1 MYKTTHVLKPS
12 SEIEFKGIYIN
23 FLITVMEIW
32 NKSIYKQTCWFC
44 EVLICLYKG
53 NNSGV
58 FLKNHEL
65 QLIHWNTA
73 TTVTYPKLL
82 FHVLKVLLKAYPVK
96 LVKYSVMVNSSISN
110 FFYNGKTKMRA
121 APGRLFSEDKWL
133 LLSIKVKTEDPDLK
147 RRRFHLLL

>member
-82 FHVLKVLLKAYPVK
+82 FHLLKVLLKAYPVK
-96 LVKYSVMVNSSISN
+96 LVKYSVMVIPRFLISS
-110 FFYNGKTKMRA
+110 TM
-121 APGRLFSEDKWL
+121 
-133 LLSIKVKTEDPDLK
+133 VKQNACCS
-147 RRRFHLLL
+147 RQVIFWG